1 MSDTPTETSTATEVT
16 IRRAPKVP
24 IFLILGGALG
34 SIVTLVLT
42 MTQKA
47 DPNVG
52 YAASFG
58 YFLLYG
64 LPAGV
69 LLGAIVAL
77 VLDFVSRRR
86 ARAAT
91 AEVTAVEA
99 PPLEGE
105 LLD

>member
-1 MSDTPTETSTATEVT
+1 MSEQQVT

-24 IFLILGGALG
+24 VFLILGGALG

-42 MTQKA
+42 MLQPA

-52 YAASFG
+52 YAALFG

-69 LLGAIVAL
+69 LLGALVAI
-77 VLDFVSRRR
+77 VLDILSRRSVR
-86 ARAAT
+86 TVT
-91 AEVTAVEA
+91 AEVTRVDNA
-99 PPLEGE
+99 
-105 LLD
+105 D

>member
-1 MSDTPTETSTATEVT
+1 MSDKPTETEVT

-24 IFLILGGALG
+24 VFLILGGALG

-42 MTQKA
+42 MLQPA

-52 YAASFG
+52 YAALFG

-69 LLGAIVAL
+69 LLGALVAI
-77 VLDFVSRRR
+77 VLDIVSRRSIR
-86 ARAAT
+86 T
-91 AEVTAVEA
+91 GIAERTVVDDAE
-99 PPLEGE
+99 
-105 LLD
+105 

>member
-1 MSDTPTETSTATEVT
+1 MSDSKTQTEVT
-16 IRRAPKVP
+16 IRRAPKYP

-42 MTQKA
+42 MLQPA

-52 YAASFG
+52 YAALFG

-69 LLGAIVAL
+69 LLGALVAI
-77 VLDFVSRRR
+77 VLDAISRR
-86 ARAAT
+86 T
-91 AEVTAVEA
+91 AKRGVAERTTV
-99 PPLEGE
+99 
-105 LLD
+105 D